1 MENNVKSLTNEFK
14 MLPVDQQIKV
24 LIEDAKNSSILDKYQ
39 DKLIDNADEY
49 CHITININESK
60 SIYDKIKYTKDLVM
74 YFRRLG
80 IPDYYTLY
88 RLISN
93 QRHNIYNNLND
104 FVYDVFIST
113 SPNMYNIS
121 CSDIKCIEQKAE
133 NSSYNKSKE
142 DIIQDGCEAKKK
154 NKEPHAYVCAE
165 NKPKENHANAD
176 VNAAKGITPS
186 SIASVF
192 TNNPQPVEQHKCA
205 CGGHHEDKTHTCT
218 CGVNNNQ
225 QPTITTIHPELNI
238 SQKVD
243 LLKRRIT
250 FIPAKVDP
258 KEIDALLW
266 MLEGKMLN
274 SKLMEYQATT
284 GCLIQKADINF
295 DKSQYNFA
303 FEAESNIPGKRIIVL
318 FNTNYALIPGT
329 NQYGYALNI
338 YLDNK

>member
-14 MLPVDQQIKV
+14 MLPLDKQIKV
-24 LIEDAKNSSILDKYQ
+24 LIEDAKNASISDEYQ
-39 DKLIDNADEY
+39 DKFIDSGKGDEY
-49 CHITININESK
+49 CDITFKINKSK
-60 SIYDKIKYTKDLVM
+60 TIEDKIKYTKELVM
-74 YFRRLG
+74 FYRRLE

-88 RLISN
+88 LMIRN
-93 QRHNIYNNLND
+93 NRDRIYNKLEDLVYNV
-104 FVYDVFIST
+104 FVT
-113 SPNMYNIS
+113 TAPNVYNT
-121 CSDIKCIEQKAE
+121 DI
-133 NSSYNKSKE
+133 NKVDEPKNQPVHELKE
-142 DIIQDGCEAKKK
+142 
-154 NKEPHAYVCAE
+154 VS
-165 NKPKENHANAD
+165 
-176 VNAAKGITPS
+176 VNKGITPS

-192 TNNPQPVEQHKCA
+192 TNNPQPIEQYKCS
-205 CGGHHEDKTHTCT
+205 CGGHHENKNHTCT
-218 CGVNNNQ
+218 CGCNNNHQ
-225 QPTITTIHPELNI
+225 QIVNAKIHPELNL

-243 LLKRRIT
+243 LLKKRIT
-250 FIPAKVDP
+250 FIPAEVDV

-284 GCLIQKADINF
+284 GNLVQKANIDF

-318 FNTNYALIPGT
+318 FNTNATIIPEI

>member
-14 MLPVDQQIKV
+14 MLPVDKQIKV
-24 LIEDAKNSSILDKYQ
+24 LIEDAKNASCLKKYS
-39 DKLIDNADEY
+39 DIINNNKKDY
-49 CHITININESK
+49 FGITVNLNESNK
-60 SIYDKIKYTKDLVM
+60 TDEKIKYIKDIAML
-74 YFRRLG
+74 FRRLG
-80 IPDYYTLY
+80 IPDYYTLHCMIKNHRNRFY
-88 RLISN
+88 DKLEN
-93 QRHNIYNNLND
+93 

-113 SPNMYNIS
+113 APNMYNID
-121 CSDIKCIEQKAE
+121 CSTIKCIEQKAE
-133 NSSYNKSKE
+133 NSSYNKSKG
-142 DIIQDGCEAKKK
+142 DIIQDGCEAKKRDPEK
-154 NKEPHAYVCAE
+154 IAGICVE
-165 NKPKENHANAD
+165 NKPKENPVNTD
-176 VNAAKGITPS
+176 INAARGITPS

-192 TNNPQPVEQHKCA
+192 TNNPQPVEQHKCS
-205 CGGHHEDKTHTCT
+205 CGGHCGDQNHSCT
-218 CGVNNNQ
+218 CGNH
-225 QPTITTIHPELNI
+225 QPSANIKIHPELNI
-238 SQKVD
+238 NQKVD

-284 GCLIQKADINF
+284 GNLIQKADINF

-318 FNTNYALIPGT
+318 FNTNATIIPEI

>member
-14 MLPVDQQIKV
+14 MLPLDKQIKV
-24 LIEDAKNSSILDKYQ
+24 LIEDAKNTSILDKYQ
-39 DKLIDNADEY
+39 DKFIDNGDEY
-49 CHITININESK
+49 CDITFKINKSK
-60 SIYDKIKYTKDLVM
+60 TTGDKIKYTKELVM
-74 YFRRLG
+74 LFRRLG

-88 RLISN
+88 RMISN
-93 QRHNIYNNLND
+93 NRDCIYSKLED
-104 FVYDVFIST
+104 FVYNVFIT
-113 SPNMYNIS
+113 TAPNMYNINP
-121 CSDIKCIEQKAE
+121 I
-133 NSSYNKSKE
+133 NKVDESKKQPTHCNESKE
-142 DIIQDGCEAKKK
+142 NTTK
-154 NKEPHAYVCAE
+154 
-165 NKPKENHANAD
+165 D
-176 VNAAKGITPS
+176 VSAARGITPS

-192 TNNPQPVEQHKCA
+192 TNNPQSVEQHKCS
-205 CGGHHEDKTHTCT
+205 CGDHCGDQNHICT
-218 CGVNNNQ
+218 CGGNHNQ
-225 QPTITTIHPELNI
+225 QPTVNASIHPELNI

-284 GCLIQKADINF
+284 GNLIQKADINF

-318 FNTNYALIPGT
+318 FNTNATIIPEI

>member
-1 MENNVKSLTNEFK
+1 MNELVKNNDTLNKT
-14 MLPVDQQIKV
+14 VDE
-24 LIEDAKNSSILDKYQ
+24 LIEKAKADINKDIKLSKEASSAYCSLVVKLNKIINLHEKKEEAVSILKDIVSLFRKENVEEHMILGDFIINCRGSLFKDLKDMTIEMIINTNPEKYGANSSNIKEVTDT
-39 DKLIDNADEY
+39 
-49 CHITININESK
+49 IT
-60 SIYDKIKYTKDLVM
+60 
-74 YFRRLG
+74 
-80 IPDYYTLY
+80 
-88 RLISN
+88 
-93 QRHNIYNNLND
+93 
-104 FVYDVFIST
+104 
-113 SPNMYNIS
+113 
-121 CSDIKCIEQKAE
+121 
-133 NSSYNKSKE
+133 KE
-142 DIIQDGCEAKKK
+142 
-154 NKEPHAYVCAE
+154 VS
-165 NKPKENHANAD
+165 
-176 VNAAKGITPS
+176 AARGITPS

-192 TNNPQPVEQHKCA
+192 TNNPQSVEQHKCS
-205 CGGHHEDKTHTCT
+205 CGGHCGDQNHACT
-218 CGVNNNQ
+218 CEANNNH
-225 QPTITTIHPELNI
+225 QPTVNASIHPELNI

-284 GCLIQKADINF
+284 GNLIQKADINF

-318 FNTNYALIPGT
+318 FNTNATIIPEI